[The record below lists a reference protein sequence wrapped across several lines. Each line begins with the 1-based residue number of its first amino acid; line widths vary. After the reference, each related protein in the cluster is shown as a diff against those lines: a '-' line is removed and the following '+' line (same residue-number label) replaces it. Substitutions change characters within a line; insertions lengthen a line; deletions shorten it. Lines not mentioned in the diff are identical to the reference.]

1 MPRFEDPKVSA
12 EIDALIAKVNK
23 RFKAKLLVYASDI
36 PVFHRVTTGSLSF
49 DLMLG
54 GGWPL
59 NCWNEIVGNESHGK
73 TVVALKTLAANQ
85 AANPRYEALW
95 VASEDFNKAWAA
107 DLGVDL
113 DRLVIAQTN
122 IMEEAYEIMIDA
134 LDERSVDAIVLDS
147 YPALIPTSEGEGD
160 MDQWVVG
167 LGARLTNKLMRKS
180 PPAQRRNEGERDCL
194 CLIINQWRDRVGVV
208 FGDPRTTPGGKGK
221 NFSYFTR
228 VEVARDSWI
237 EDKEAKVKVGLVIKA
252 LGMKN
257 KTAPPQRVGSTPF
270 YFTDHK
276 PFHKGDYD
284 SVTQVF
290 NIALTYD
297 IFTLKGNQYHRDGD
311 QWTGKAAVLQALR
324 EDLDLRHAVDTEVRR
339 LLLGAPA
346 EEEAPATKPRRARKK
361 AT

>member
-1 MPRFEDPKVSA
+1 MSA
-12 EIDALIAKVNK
+12 EIDALIASVNK
-23 RFKAKLLVYASDI
+23 RFKAKLLVYASEI
-36 PVFHRVTTGSLSF
+36 PTFHRVTTGSLSF

-73 TVVALKTLAANQ
+73 TVMALKTIAANQ
-85 AANPRYEALW
+85 AADSSYEALW
-95 VASEDFNKAWAA
+95 VASEDFNKDWASA
-107 DLGVDL
+107 LGVDL
-113 DRLVIAQTN
+113 DRVVIAQTN

-180 PPAQRRNEGERDCL
+180 PPAQRREHGERDCL
-194 CLIINQWRDRVGVV
+194 CLIINQWRDRIGVMY
-208 FGDPRTTPGGKGK
+208 GDPRTTPGGKGK

-228 VEVARDSWI
+228 VEVARDAWI
-237 EDKEAKVKVGLVIKA
+237 EDKENKIKVGLIIKA

-270 YFTDHK
+270 YFSDFF
-276 PFHKGDYD
+276 PFTKGDYD
-284 SVTQVF
+284 SVTQLF

-297 IFTLKGNQYHRDGD
+297 IFTRSGAQYSRDGD
-311 QWTGKAAVLQALR
+311 KWTGKEAVLQALR
-324 EDLDLRHAVDTEVRR
+324 EDLDLRQAVDTEVRR
-339 LLLGAPA
+339 LLLGSPPEEQAPA
-346 EEEAPATKPRRARKK
+346 KPRRRRVKK
-361 AT
+361 A